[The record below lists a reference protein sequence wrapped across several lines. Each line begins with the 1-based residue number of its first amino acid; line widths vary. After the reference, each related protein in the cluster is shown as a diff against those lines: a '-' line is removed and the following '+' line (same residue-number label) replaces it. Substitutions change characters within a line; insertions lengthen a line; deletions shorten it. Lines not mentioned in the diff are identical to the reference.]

1 MPRAGKPAR
10 LINLKITDPRLA
22 FERLQEYS
30 FGMQNIQWGIIGCG
44 DVTERKSG
52 PAFNK
57 VPNSRLVAVM
67 RRNAAAAEDYARR
80 HEVPKWY
87 ADADALIADPDV
99 NAVYIATPPESHC
112 ELALK
117 VAAAGKPC
125 YVEKPM
131 ARNASECVRMV
142 KAFKEAGLPLFV
154 AYYRRSHPH
163 FQRVKAIIDSGELG
177 ELIQLNYDYANGAML
192 SVSELDQ
199 WRYDPELAGGGLF
212 WDLGSHALDLFDY
225 WMGPLLGVSGQ
236 VINRTGRTRVEEL
249 VGMTAHTADGV
260 AMQGNWNF
268 ISFGRVDEV
277 TLRFSKGVIRCSVFG
292 PADLRITNAQDE
304 ERIERFELPE
314 NVQYYLIANVVAS
327 LLSGEATLST
337 GVSGLR
343 TNQVID
349 AVAANRI
356 SM

>member
-1 MPRAGKPAR
+1 MET
-10 LINLKITDPRLA
+10 IN
-22 FERLQEYS
+22 
-30 FGMQNIQWGIIGCG
+30 WGIIGCG

-67 RRNAAAAEDYARR
+67 RRNAAAAEDYAQR
-80 HEVPKWY
+80 HGVPKWY
-87 ADADALIADPDV
+87 ADADALIADPEV

-131 ARNASECVRMV
+131 ARNAAECARMV
-142 KAFKEAGLPLFV
+142 EAFEQAKLPLFV

-177 ELIQLNYDYANGAML
+177 ELRQLNYDYANRSML
-192 SVSELDQ
+192 SVDTLDQ
-199 WRYDPELAGGGLF
+199 WRYDPETAGGGLF

-225 WMGPLLGVSGQ
+225 WMGPLLGVTGQ
-236 VINRTGRTRVEEL
+236 VINRTGRTQVEEL
-249 VGMTAHTADGV
+249 AGMTAHTAKGV
-260 AMQGNWNF
+260 AMHGAWNF
-268 ISFGRVDEV
+268 MSTEHLDEV
-277 TLRFSKGVIRCSVFG
+277 TLRFSKGVVRCSIFG
-292 PADLRITNAQDE
+292 PADLYITDAAGE
-304 ERIERFELPE
+304 ERVEKYQLPE
-314 NVQYYLIANVVAS
+314 NVQHYLIANMVAS
-327 LLSGEATLST
+327 LRGEEAPLST
-337 GVSGLR
+337 GVSGQR

-349 AVAANRI
+349 AVASHRVEGG
-356 SM
+356 SL